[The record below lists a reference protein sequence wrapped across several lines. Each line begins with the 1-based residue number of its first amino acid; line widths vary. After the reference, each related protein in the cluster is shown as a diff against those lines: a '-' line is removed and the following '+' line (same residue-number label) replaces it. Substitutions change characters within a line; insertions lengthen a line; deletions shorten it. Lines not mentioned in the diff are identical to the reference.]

1 MATRDRQVHDWPR
14 AFRTLGD
21 SRFRMILATVLWAV
35 GALVLTLVLI
45 RQAGLPLAQGQ
56 YGFDFLAYQRSSQLL
71 LATGSPYDPS
81 MLAGPVP
88 AQGALLLKYP
98 PILAQLLVPFANLPL
113 DTANTIWLV
122 IQAACAYAGVWLAG
136 SAGGLRPSRERLL
149 WTGVACTWFLPVFD
163 TLWVG
168 NISGVLAG
176 LVGLAA
182 YAGLRGGAALAG
194 LGLLKGIAGLA
205 APVALVRDRRTAVG
219 AVGTAAL
226 GIGLS
231 ALFAPAAWVDYL
243 RILPNLIAG
252 SPAFASNF
260 APDQA
265 LGRLAPGNPMLG
277 QTARVVAVIVGI
289 GALALGC
296 LQARRPDGWVAAV
309 TLGVVASL
317 LIPSALWYHFFVL
330 LLPLGA
336 LAWGRLGPSARASLV
351 GAGALLTVGLAAP
364 ILTVVGASIFVGLV
378 VASTWSR

>member
-1 MATRDRQVHDWPR
+1 MATTDRQVHDWPR

-21 SRFRMILATVLWAV
+21 GRFRMILATLLWVAGAV
-35 GALVLTLVLI
+35 ILALVLI

-71 LATGSPYDPS
+71 MATGSPYDPS

-136 SAGGLRPSRERLL
+136 SAGGLRPSRERFL

-168 NISGVLAG
+168 NISAILVG

-205 APVALVRDRRTAVG
+205 APVALVRDRRTAFG
-219 AVGTAAL
+219 ALATAA
-226 GIGLS
+226 IVIVVS
-231 ALFAPAAWVDYL
+231 ALAAPAAWVDYI

-252 SPAFASNF
+252 SPDFASNF
-260 APDQA
+260 APDQV
-265 LGRLAPGNPMLG
+265 LGRLAPDIPMLG
-277 QTARVVAVIVGI
+277 QTTRIAAVVVGI
-289 GALALGC
+289 GALLSGC
-296 LQARRPDGWVAAV
+296 RQARRRDGWAAAV

-317 LIPSALWYHFFVL
+317 LIPSALWYHFFAL

-336 LAWGRLGPSARASLV
+336 LAWGRLGAPARASLV
-351 GAGALLTVGLAAP
+351 GAGGLVTVGLAAP
-364 ILTVVGASIFVGLV
+364 ILTVPGASIFVGLV
-378 VASTWSR
+378 VGMRRTR